1 MIDFDNMAVARTVY
15 KLRQEKGLSQ
25 EVFSGLAGLA
35 RSHISMIESGSKQP
49 NFETIWR
56 IACAF
61 DLAPHELVERIEREA
76 ENGSN

>member
-1 MIDFDNMAVARTVY
+1 MIDFDNMAVARTVL

-49 NFETIWR
+49 NFETLWR

>member
-49 NFETIWR
+49 NFETLWR

-61 DLAPHELVERIEREA
+61 DLAPHELVERIECEA
-76 ENGSN
+76 ENGND

>member
-1 MIDFDNMAVARTVY
+1 MIDFDNMAVARTVL

-49 NFETIWR
+49 NFETLWR

-76 ENGSN
+76 ENGND

>member
-49 NFETIWR
+49 NFETLWR

-61 DLAPHELVERIEREA
+61 NLAPHELVERIEREA
-76 ENGSN
+76 ENGSD

>member
-1 MIDFDNMAVARTVY
+1 MIDFDKMAVARTVL

-49 NFETIWR
+49 IFETLWR

-61 DLAPHELVERIEREA
+61 DLTPHELVERIEREA
-76 ENGSN
+76 ENGNN

>member
-1 MIDFDNMAVARTVY
+1 MIDFDNMAVARTVL

-49 NFETIWR
+49 NFETLWR

-76 ENGSN
+76 EISNE

>member
-35 RSHISMIESGSKQP
+35 RSHISMIESGAKQP

-76 ENGSN
+76 ENGND

>member
-49 NFETIWR
+49 NFETLWR

-76 ENGSN
+76 ENGND

>member
-1 MIDFDNMAVARTVY
+1 MIDFDKIAVARAIY
-15 KLRQEKGLSQ
+15 KLRQEKDLSQ

-35 RSHISMIESGSKQP
+35 RSHIAMIENGTKQP

-56 IACAF
+56 IANAF

-76 ENGSN
+76 ENNDK

>member
-49 NFETIWR
+49 NFETLWR

>member
-49 NFETIWR
+49 NFETLWR

-76 ENGSN
+76 ENGSD